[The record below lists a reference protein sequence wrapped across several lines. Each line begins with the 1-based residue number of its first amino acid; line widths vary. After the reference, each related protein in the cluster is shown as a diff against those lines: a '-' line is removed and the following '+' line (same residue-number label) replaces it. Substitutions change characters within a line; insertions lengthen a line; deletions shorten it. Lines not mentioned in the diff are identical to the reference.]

1 MPSNTYQYKSL
12 LVAIFLVMYWIN
24 GCSAL
29 VIKGE
34 DDGATMIG
42 KVLYRSVFALVTLGI
57 SEFHIREATQEYE
70 REQLLAVYEARVME
84 FLEKEEITQAEAE
97 RMILNEKARLWN
109 EGEKQE

>member
-1 MPSNTYQYKSL
+1 MPSNTCQYKSIL
-12 LVAIFLVMYWIN
+12 IACFVVVYWIS

-29 VIKGE
+29 VIKDE

-57 SEFHIREATQEYE
+57 SEFHIREAAQEYE

-84 FLEKEEITQAEAE
+84 FLEKEEITQAEAK
-97 RMILNEKARLWN
+97 RMILKEKARLWG